1 MKAWIFAALIILIA
15 ACVGKTEKIYPSV
28 TPTVPENYSALFS
41 AENYSLG
48 EIELNVSHPM
58 LINNFRWGKM
68 PIKIFLDKTNMR
80 DLDLQDMKKSMDE
93 WKVNTSEKISFSLT
107 ENKSEAD
114 VFVSWRDDEK
124 EKIKGGALVLG
135 EAGPPAAVWTGLF
148 FIPAKG
154 SVAEMELLTV
164 YRRWSPATYLRPMHE
179 LGHVLGL
186 DHPKLNDISIMHN
199 FSYYGQRF
207 TKEIKQTIEE
217 LYKTPAEPDLA
228 FENFSLNQTGGLV
241 HYNLTI
247 ANRGIISSEK
257 YEVEFSNGSKT
268 FWKQS
273 ASPLEPAYTQ
283 QLSGYFPVDSEI
295 SSMEI
300 SINLNQSEIF
310 KENNKVVFRR
320 IS

>member
-1 MKAWIFAALIILIA
+1 MKIYFLIVPVIIVSL
-15 ACVGKTEKIYPSV
+15 CVGGQTSSYPDRQA
-28 TPTVPENYSALFS
+28 VPENYSAEFS
-41 AENYSLG
+41 AENYSIG
-48 EIELNVSHPM
+48 EITPNISHPM
-58 LINNFRWGKM
+58 LIDNFRWGKM
-68 PIKIFLDKTNMR
+68 PIKIFLDKTEMR
-80 DLDLQDMKKSMDE
+80 ELDLQDLKKSMEE
-93 WKVNTSEKISFSLT
+93 WEVNTSGKISFSLE

-114 VFVSWRDDEK
+114 VLVSWRDDEK

-135 EAGPPAAVWTGLF
+135 EAGPPPAVWTGLF
-148 FIPAKG
+148 FVPAKG

-207 TKEIKQTIEE
+207 TDDIKQTINE
-217 LYKTPAEPDLA
+217 LYKIPAEPDLA
-228 FENFSLNQTGGLV
+228 FENFSLNQTGGFV

-247 ANRGIISSEK
+247 TNRGIISSEK
-257 YEVEFSNGSKT
+257 YEVEFSGEKKT
-268 FWKQS
+268 FWRQS
-273 ASPLEPAYTQ
+273 VSPLEPAYTQ

-295 SSMEI
+295 SSVEI
-300 SINLNQSEIF
+300 SIVMNRSEIF
-310 KENNKVVFRR
+310 KENNKVVFKR